1 MKRTLVALALIATSI
16 TAHAAPNSQ
25 RFDCSLI
32 DGTHL
37 DMVLY
42 PDDTVTL
49 KIPGNRVV
57 VPLTLEETNRDDR
70 SISADAYASNGYKFA
85 QIVFGHNLAHILLPN
100 TEGLCKAIDKL

>member
-1 MKRTLVALALIATSI
+1 MKRTLIALAIIATS
-16 TAHAAPNSQ
+16 TAAHATPDSQ
-25 RFDCSLI
+25 RFVCDLI
-32 DGTHL
+32 NGTHV

-42 PDDTVTL
+42 SDDTVTL

-85 QIVFGHNLAHILLPN
+85 QFVFGHNLAHILLPD